1 MRKRQTWDF
10 WIDRGGTF
18 TDVVGRGPDGALH
31 PHKLLSENP
40 EAYADAAVQGI
51 RNLLGLK
58 AGEPIP
64 PGRVGAVKMGTT
76 VATNALLERKGERT
90 LLLITKGFRD
100 ALKIGYQARPKI
112 FARHI
117 IKPDMLYERVA
128 EVDERVR
135 ADGTVERAPDLAAVR
150 RDLES
155 ARADGIDALAI
166 VFMHAYRFPAH
177 ERQVAAL
184 ARDLGFAQVS
194 VSHEVSPLIKLVGR
208 GDTTVVD
215 AYLSPILRRYVA
227 RVANEMHGGAAAS
240 PSPGGGGSASRASGE
255 PGWGETAS
263 EGDAVTPTRRAARG
277 DLPPAGGGEA
287 EQAADAIRLMF
298 MMSSGGLTAAELF
311 QGKDAILSGP
321 AGGVVGMAETGR
333 EAGFARLIGFDMGG
347 TSTDVSHFDGEYER
361 AFETEVAGVRMRAPM
376 MLIHTVAAG
385 GGSILHFDGARF
397 RVGPDSAG
405 ANPGPTCY
413 RRGGPLAVTDAN
425 VMLGK
430 LIPDFFPKIFGPAQ
444 DQPLDAARVRHDFNN
459 LAQKVGGKSAE
470 EIADGFIKIA
480 VENMANAIKKI
491 SVQRGY
497 DVTRYALNCFGGAG
511 GQHACLVA
519 DALGMTKVLI
529 HPFSSLLSAYGMGLA
544 DIRATREQAIEE
556 PLGGKA
562 LAALERVGAR
572 LGREAK
578 AEVAGQGVAPAKI
591 KVIVRAHIRYA
602 GTDTALVV
610 DAGTLSSPSP
620 GRGGSTQRAG
630 AMRRGG
636 VKRSK
641 KSSPPPAALRAATS
655 PLQGEVKLI
664 PLAKMQRAFERAH
677 KARFGFIDRSKQM
690 MVEAVSVEAVG
701 GGAKFR
707 ERAGKTTR
715 AKLPKPA
722 RHTRFF
728 SAGEWHDAKVF
739 TRDQLKPGQTV
750 KGAAIIIEPHQ
761 TIVVEPGWQAALT
774 AKNHLLLSRT
784 KKLKR
789 SYAIGTHADPVML
802 EVFNNLFMSIAEQM
816 GVSLQNTAYSVNI
829 KERLDFSCAVFS
841 ADGTLVANAPHMPV
855 HLGSMDRAVET
866 IIRENAGRIAPGDVY
881 AINAPYNGGTH
892 LPDITVCTPVFGAS
906 SSLPPRAL
914 ASGGEGRRAAAAARR
929 GGGSSVKKSAPHP
942 RPLPATSL
950 RSVGGG
956 EKKGKSQILFWVAS
970 RGHHA
975 DVGGISPGSM
985 SPNATSIEQE
995 GVLFDNFKLVDR
1007 GRFREKEL
1015 MAALTGA
1022 RYPARNPVQNVNDI
1036 KAQIAANEKGVAE
1049 LRKMVAEFTLPVV
1062 RAYMGHVQDN
1072 AAESVRRVIDRLH
1085 DSAFAYEMDQ
1095 GTVIKV
1101 KITVDKKKREAT
1113 VDFTGTSPQQ
1123 PTNFNAPEPVTRAAV
1138 LYVFRV
1144 MVDDDIPMNAGCL
1157 RPINIVIPQRSMLS
1171 PEYPAAVVAGNVET
1185 SQAVTDT
1192 LFGALGALAAA
1203 QGTMNNLNFGNA
1215 RYQYYETICSG
1226 SPAGPGFNGTDA
1238 VHTHMTNTRL
1248 TDPEVLEFR
1257 YPVVLEDFHIRQG
1270 SGGKGQWHAG
1280 DGIRRSIRFLEK
1292 MDCTIL
1298 SGHRRVPPFGLAG
1311 GEPGEVG
1318 ENWARRK
1325 DGRMERLAGCDET
1338 VIDANEA
1345 IIIQTPTAGG
1355 YGKA

>member
-1 MRKRQTWDF
+1 MPAKNSTKTASELWDF

-18 TDVVGRGPDGALH
+18 TDVVGRHPDGTLV

-40 EAYADAAVQGI
+40 EAYTDAAVQGI
-51 RNLLGLK
+51 RDLLGLK

-128 EVDERVR
+128 EVGERVR
-135 ADGTVERAPDLAAVR
+135 ADGTVERAPDLGQVR
-150 RDLES
+150 RDLE
-155 ARADGIDALAI
+155 AAKADGIAAVAI
-166 VFMHAYRFPAH
+166 VFMHAYRYPEH

-184 ARDLGFAQVS
+184 AREMGFAQVS

-215 AYLSPILRRYVA
+215 AYLSPILRRYMAQVDKDLDA
-227 RVANEMHGGAAAS
+227 RRSAA
-240 PSPGGGGSASRASGE
+240 
-255 PGWGETAS
+255 
-263 EGDAVTPTRRAARG
+263 
-277 DLPPAGGGEA
+277 
-287 EQAADAIRLMF
+287 RLMF

-333 EAGFARLIGFDMGG
+333 QAGFDRLIGFDMGG

-405 ANPGPTCY
+405 ANPGPACY
-413 RRGGPLAVTDAN
+413 RRKGPLAVTDAN
-425 VMLGK
+425 VMVGK

-444 DQPLDAARVRHDFNN
+444 DQPLDAKTVRHDFNN
-459 LAQKVGGKSAE
+459 LAQKVGDKTAE

-519 DALGMTKVLI
+519 DSLGMTRVLI

-544 DIRATREQAIEE
+544 DIRATRQQAIEL
-556 PLGGKA
+556 PFGDKA
-562 LAALERVGAR
+562 LAAIKRIGSA
-572 LGREAK
+572 LGRVVK
-578 AEVAGQGVAPAKI
+578 AEVAGQGVPAGKI
-591 KVIVRAHIRYA
+591 KIFMRAHIRYA
-602 GTDTALVV
+602 GTDTALVGG
-610 DAGTLSSPSP
+610 AGALP
-620 GRGGSTQRAG
+620 
-630 AMRRGG
+630 AMRR
-636 VKRSK
+636 
-641 KSSPPPAALRAATS
+641 
-655 PLQGEVKLI
+655 
-664 PLAKMQRAFERAH
+664 AFEKAH

-690 MVEAVSVEAVG
+690 VVEAVSVEAVG
-701 GGAKFR
+701 GGAKFS
-707 ERAGKTTR
+707 EKTVKRARG
-715 AKLPKPA
+715 KLPAPA
-722 RHTRFF
+722 RRTNFF
-728 SAGEWHDAKVF
+728 SAGEWHKANVF
-739 TRDQLKPGQTV
+739 TRSQIKIGATV
-750 KGAAIIIEPHQ
+750 KGAAIIVEPHQ
-761 TIVVEPGWQAALT
+761 TIVVEPGWQAELT
-774 AKNHLLLSRT
+774 RKNHLVLTRAV
-784 KKLKR
+784 KLKR
-789 SYAIGTHADPVML
+789 THAIGTHADPIML

-841 ADGTLVANAPHMPV
+841 HDGTLVANAPHMPV
-855 HLGSMDRAVET
+855 HLGSMDRSVET
-866 IIRENAGRIAPGDVY
+866 IIRDNTGKIAPGDVY

-892 LPDITVCTPVFGAS
+892 LPDITVCTPVFDD
-906 SSLPPRAL
+906 
-914 ASGGEGRRAAAAARR
+914 
-929 GGGSSVKKSAPHP
+929 KK
-942 RPLPATSL
+942 
-950 RSVGGG
+950 
-956 EKKGKSQILFWVAS
+956 KKILFWVAS

-985 SPNATSIEQE
+985 SPNATTIEQE
-995 GVLFDNFKLVDR
+995 GVYMDNFKLVER
-1007 GRFREKEL
+1007 GRFREVAL

-1022 RYPARNPVQNVNDI
+1022 KYPARNPVQNINDI

-1049 LRKMVAEFTLPVV
+1049 LRKMVVHFTMPVV
-1062 RAYMGHVQDN
+1062 QAYMQHVQDN

-1085 DSAFAYEMDQ
+1085 DSEFSYEMDQ

-1101 KITVDKKKREAT
+1101 KIAVDKKKREAT

-1157 RPINIVIPQRSMLS
+1157 RPINIVIPAHSMLT

-1185 SQAVTDT
+1185 SQAITNC

-1226 SPAGPGFNGTDA
+1226 SPAGPGFPGTDA

-1257 YPVVLEDFHIRQG
+1257 YPVVLEDFHIRKG
-1270 SGGKGQWHAG
+1270 SGGKGQWNAG
-1280 DGIRRSIRFLEK
+1280 DGIRRTIRFLEK

-1298 SGHRRVPPFGLAG
+1298 SGHRRVRPFGLAG
-1311 GEPGEVG
+1311 GKAGQIG
-1318 ENWARRK
+1318 ENWARRQ
-1325 DGRMERLAGCDET
+1325 DGRLERLQGCDET

-1345 IIIQTPTAGG
+1345 VIIQTPTAGG
-1355 YGKA
+1355 YGTPK